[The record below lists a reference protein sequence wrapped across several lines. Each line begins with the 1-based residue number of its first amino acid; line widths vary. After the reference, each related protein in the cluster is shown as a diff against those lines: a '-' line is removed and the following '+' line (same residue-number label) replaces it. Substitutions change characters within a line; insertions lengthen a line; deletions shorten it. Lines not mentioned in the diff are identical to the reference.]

1 MTTLRNIQIAL
12 YNIKTSTP
20 RMAAR
25 ELAANFADVEIVEA
39 PTQDRAIISCP
50 ECMVEV
56 VWMNRKHSGIIARE
70 ATCPE
75 F

>member
-1 MTTLRNIQIAL
+1 MTTLRDIQIEL
-12 YNIKTSTP
+12 YNIETSTP

-25 ELAANFADVEIVEA
+25 ELAAKFADVEIIEA

-50 ECMVEV
+50 ECFVEV
-56 VWMNRKHSGIIARE
+56 KWMNRKHSAILAYE